1 MKINIENTPR
11 SIIDLFFNDAGTS
24 GVGEFSCIGNNERVS
39 RILIPIYQRE
49 YDWGK
54 EELLRL
60 LINTNEYIE
69 DLNPS
74 NIHNSYFVGTVLLEK
89 IKDTNHSF
97 ELIDGQQRLT
107 TSFLLNFV
115 GYKIAIERCL
125 NIPSY
130 NPKKYAAE
138 LTNRLNKIKLYEDRL
153 FTYNQTKLPEDWGLI
168 FSTEFLE
175 IEDDIESS
183 KKIFDRLNI
192 NEVIKYRETKIIH
205 QNPDQRKLFLNA
217 IQNTIVT
224 NENGVLG
231 LSELAENEFN
241 ERAVDTFNYFAD
253 LQNVPNTE
261 NDQKLEEI
269 LKKIEDFS
277 SAISFC
283 VLVSDNTDDSFKLF
297 EVLNSTGRLLTI
309 IDKLKNHLYEKIVKT
324 DKALTNEMFNLRWKE
339 LIDLQSRSGS
349 STMTLDLA
357 RSELSLIKDKFYEYF
372 SNKTIFINSK
382 SFVRDELFIN
392 EDNLVFFDRITTISK
407 IIYSIYSVDCYE
419 STNAPHTLAWYYRV
433 MNKINYDW
441 GRQVFLGTILLTN
454 HLRAKSPIE
463 SELWDK
469 PLVDNK
475 STILT
480 LSSIE
485 VFLVNLSD
493 ILFKIGV
500 IGIVNGL
507 SSKKLP
513 TTSQLILK
521 KIIDFV
527 KNNQEEADLKNL
539 FADIKGVLTQY
550 IDEHKGNFQT
560 NLRYLTYSKSS
571 DRNYMTLL
579 LYVLYNKG
587 KSSSS
592 LFEKP
597 SLEHFE
603 SRTISPGNKKLYY
616 SESDRDDIIHS
627 FGNMILMKK
636 NHNSKL
642 GNIPIIEK
650 IKKIQTDPE
659 FKNEIFYGS
668 NVFRNLIPNAKIN
681 GEVAPYSNFPII
693 DKTTAYDTNGAPRKN
708 LFSLRADFYIE
719 NLTNMICSKNEYV
732 LSGDTYV
739 TKD

>member
-11 SIIDLFFNDAGTS
+11 SIIDLFFNDGGTS
-24 GVGEFSCIGNNERVS
+24 GAGEFTCIGNNERVS
-39 RILIPIYQRE
+39 RIVIPIYQRE

-69 DLNPS
+69 DLQHS

-89 IKDTNHSF
+89 IKDKNNSF

-125 NIPSY
+125 NIPSFT
-130 NPKKYAAE
+130 PKKYAAE
-138 LTNRLNKIKLYEDRL
+138 LTNRLNKIKLFEDRL
-153 FTYNQTKLPEDWGLI
+153 FTYKQDKLPDDWGLI

-175 IEDDIESS
+175 IEDDLESG
-183 KKIFDRLNI
+183 KKITDRLNI
-192 NEVIKYRETKIIH
+192 NEVLNYRETKIFH
-205 QNPDQRKLFLNA
+205 ENPDQHELFLNA
-217 IQNTIVT
+217 LRNTKVIS
-224 NENGVLG
+224 EDGVLG
-231 LSELAENEFN
+231 LSELTENEFN
-241 ERAVDTFNYFAD
+241 ERSVDIFNYFAE
-253 LQNVPNTE
+253 LQTDPNTE
-261 NDQKLEEI
+261 NDQKLDEI
-269 LKKIEDFS
+269 IKKIEDFS

-283 VLVSDNTDDSFKLF
+283 VLVSDNPDDSFKLF

-324 DKALTNEMFNLRWKE
+324 DKTLNNEMFNLRWKE

-349 STMTLDLA
+349 SNITLDLA

-382 SFVRDELFIN
+382 SFVRDELFIK

-407 IIYSIYSVDCYE
+407 ITHSIYSVDCYE
-419 STNAPHTLAWYYRV
+419 STNTPHTLAWYYRV

-441 GRQVFLGTILLTN
+441 GRQVFLGTIILTN
-454 HLRAKSPIE
+454 HLGAPSAIE
-463 SELWDK
+463 SGLWDK
-469 PLVDNK
+469 PLIDNK
-475 STILT
+475 STIST

-485 VFLVNLSD
+485 KFLVNLSD
-493 ILFKIGV
+493 ILFKIGA

-527 KNNQEEADLKNL
+527 KNNQKEVDLKNL
-539 FADIKGVLTQY
+539 FNDIKGVLTLY
-550 IDEHKGNFQT
+550 IDENKDDFQR

-587 KSSSS
+587 KSASS

-603 SRTISPGNKKLYY
+603 SRAIPPGNKKLYY

-627 FGNMILMKK
+627 FGNMILMKR

-642 GNIPIIEK
+642 GNIPVVEK

-659 FKNEIFYGS
+659 FINENFYGS

-681 GEVAPYSNFPII
+681 GNVAPYSNFPKI
-693 DKTTAYDTNGAPRKN
+693 DKTTAYDTYGAPKKN
-708 LFSLRADFYIE
+708 LFSLRTDFYIE

-732 LSGDTYV
+732 LSGDAYII
-739 TKD
+739 KD